1 MHLNNQ
7 VTSPF
12 FSDQW
17 SLLSIL
23 SKEVQDDENGE
34 TFVRYIIKKT
44 FATLKEAT
52 LEIDEG

>member
-12 FSDQW
+12 FSAQW
-17 SLLSIL
+17 SSLIIL
-23 SKEVQDDENGE
+23 SKGVQDDENGE
-34 TFVRYIIKKT
+34 TFVRYIIKKPS
-44 FATLKEAT
+44 ATLKEAA